1 MKLQTGVRVEADV
14 WQAYK
19 SVCSREKL
27 LPSRPIE
34 DFLRLVVDG
43 DSALGLLSLM
53 REAAKFR
60 VDGHEAYVRVL
71 LDWYLNGK
79 FWINP
84 SDDNEVSVES
94 LLLEGLKIVEDA
106 DLRRQ
111 IEEALIAHQ
120 RGIYKKSTADKSEE

>member
-1 MKLQTGVRVEADV
+1 MRLQTGVRVEAEV

-19 SVCSREKL
+19 AVCSREKL

-34 DFLRLVVDG
+34 EFLRLVVDG

-71 LDWYLNGK
+71 LNWYLNGK

-94 LLLEGLKIVEDA
+94 LLLEGLKIVVDV

-120 RGIYKKSTADKSEE
+120 RSIYKKSTAEKSEE